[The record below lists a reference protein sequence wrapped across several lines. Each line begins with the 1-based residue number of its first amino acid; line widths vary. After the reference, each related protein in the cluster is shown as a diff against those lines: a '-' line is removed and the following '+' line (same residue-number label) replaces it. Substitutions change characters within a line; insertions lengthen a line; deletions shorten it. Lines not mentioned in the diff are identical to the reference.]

1 MEFITTLLSIAN
13 YWGKIFTNM
22 VIGISVS
29 LTQSCPTLRSH
40 GLQHTR
46 LPCASPTPRACSNSY
61 PSNQWCHSTTSSSV
75 IPFFSY
81 LQSFP
86 ASGSSNESVFRIRC
100 SKYWSFC
107 FSISPSNEYSGLI
120 SFRTDWLDLLAVQGT
135 LKSLLQHHSWKASI
149 LQHSVCFIVQISQ
162 PYMTTGK
169 TIALTRWTFVSKVM
183 SRRFNM
189 LSRLV
194 IDFLPRTSFFF
205 FFFFF
210 MAVITICSDFG
221 VLRK

>member
-29 LTQSCPTLRSH
+29 LTQSCPTMRSH

-75 IPFFSY
+75 IPFSSC

-120 SFRTDWLDLLAVQGT
+120 SFRTDWLDLLEVQGI
-135 LKSLLQHHSWKASI
+135 LKSLLQHHSSKEESEK
-149 LQHSVCFIVQISQ
+149 
-162 PYMTTGK
+162 TGLKLNIQK
-169 TIALTRWTFVSKVM
+169 TKITSSSAQ
-183 SRRFNM
+183 
-189 LSRLV
+189 LSLWSNSH
-194 IDFLPRTSFFF
+194 IHIWLLEKP
-205 FFFFF
+205 
-210 MAVITICSDFG
+210 
-221 VLRK
+221 